1 MFYDYMEKVRG
12 FEKALR
18 TLETLV
24 FWLCIWLPAGA
35 AAFWQGTLFYD
46 GQGSIE
52 AFVFILL
59 YVGVALF
66 LKTLAFGMAFT
77 VIAIAHNT
85 NK

>member
-1 MFYDYMEKVRG
+1 MFPI
-12 FEKALR
+12 L
-18 TLETLV
+18 
-24 FWLCIWLPAGA
+24 IWLPAGA
-35 AAFWQGTLFYD
+35 AAFWQCTLFYD
-46 GQGSIE
+46 DQGSIE
-52 AFVFILL
+52 ALVFILL